1 MSRFTGKSDFCD
13 TCTMHYEP
21 KEIVERAN
29 IFMGNAKVHIQQER
43 DLIPYYTNLIS
54 MMYSTKTDNGLEMS
68 ISLSEDSFID
78 SEERSR
84 LSWRVANII
93 SIARKCKRNKVP
105 FTFEQVQNLLGI
117 GLVTPFAVLCGMGPR
132 CYHISHFCLLVA
144 GCSCVAHKSFSI
156 PVKGA
161 VYLLLALTAAGL
173 FQTYTAIGACTALRE
188 ELHREARNTG
198 ADMLVLPYMDERY
211 IYSWGYN
218 PQNDIR
224 AAHYREYYHLPEDI
238 TLILLPCGSVDLW
251 PDIPQQMYDEA
262 VIYP

>member
-29 IFMGNAKVHIQQER
+29 VFMGNAKVHIQQER

-54 MMYSTKTDNGLEMS
+54 IMYSTRTDNGLEMS

-105 FTFEQVQNLLGI
+105 FTFEQVQKEVEFSDNVICGESISLWKSL
-117 GLVTPFAVLCGMGPR
+117 FAV
-132 CYHISHFCLLVA
+132 IE
-144 GCSCVAHKSFSI
+144 K
-156 PVKGA
+156 
-161 VYLLLALTAAGL
+161 
-173 FQTYTAIGACTALRE
+173 
-188 ELHREARNTG
+188 
-198 ADMLVLPYMDERY
+198 
-211 IYSWGYN
+211 N
-218 PQNDIR
+218 PDIIKI
-224 AAHYREYYHLPEDI
+224 HLPSDYRKKLFTIEREIIPNYFNNVHLDLSNRQRKEFVEFCAENGFR
-238 TLILLPCGSVDLW
+238 TLETEGEYHPLVMSQCMKILEFQE
-251 PDIPQQMYDEA
+251 QQGEKNNG
-262 VIYP
+262 